1 VVALERVGS
10 DAALVPL
17 IASLSDRDG
26 GVRNRAA
33 AAIGRLWTG
42 STVDIVVEL
51 LGNQDAGTREA
62 ALAALVRM
70 GIKGVPEMERA
81 LEDAEPDIEAAGR
94 EAIGRILLNER
105 VMRQIGALQAHELLQ
120 ARWGA
125 LGNPSIVVALVGG
138 GVDSS
143 VPDVADALIGE
154 TNHIQDTGE
163 PHVSTTMSAR
173 LIAGKPD
180 SDVVGVA
187 PGVQLLS
194 ERVLGAGGGEYET
207 VAAGIRHAAQEGAKI
222 IYLDLGGPDDD
233 EKVRQ
238 AVEAARASGC
248 LIVAPAGNNNNET
261 EEFPAALDG
270 VLAVA
275 ATDAEDRKAPWSSY
289 GSWVG
294 ISAPGNP
301 VAAERARAA
310 GFTQLQGT
318 SFAGALVAGAA
329 ALVWSVDP
337 SLSGEQIEE
346 ALLGS
351 ADSIDEANPSS
362 LAGKL
367 GSGRLQVLKAVQN
380 TQSRS

>member
-1 VVALERVGS
+1 M
-10 DAALVPL
+10 
-17 IASLSDRDG
+17 
-26 GVRNRAA
+26 
-33 AAIGRLWTG
+33 
-42 STVDIVVEL
+42 DI
-51 LGNQDAGTREA
+51 
-62 ALAALVRM
+62 
-70 GIKGVPEMERA
+70 
-81 LEDAEPDIEAAGR
+81 
-94 EAIGRILLNER
+94 
-105 VMRQIGALQAHELLQ
+105 
-120 ARWGA
+120 
-125 LGNPSIVVALVGG
+125 
-138 GVDSS
+138 S

-154 TNHIQDTGE
+154 TNYVHDAGE

-187 PGVQLLS
+187 PGVRLLS
-194 ERVLGAGGGEYET
+194 ERVLGDSGGEYAT
-207 VAAGIRHAAQEGAKI
+207 VAAGIRHAAQAGAKI

-233 EKVRQ
+233 DEMRQ
-238 AVEAARASGC
+238 AVEEARDSGC
-248 LIVAPAGNNNNET
+248 LIVAPAGDKDNEM

-275 ATDAEDRKAPWSSY
+275 ATDVEDRKAPWSSY
-289 GSWVG
+289 GSWVD

-301 VAAERARAA
+301 VAAEKARAA

-337 SLSGEQIEE
+337 SMGSERVEK

-351 ADSIDEANPSS
+351 ADSIDEANPPT

-367 GSGRLQVLKAVQN
+367 GSGRLQVLEAVQN